1 MTTVV
6 ILGAGQA
13 GGWAARTLRDQG
25 FEGRIVLVGLENHAP
40 YERPPLSKDILLGQ
54 GTSVAELTLLD
65 TQTMQALNI
74 EALLGRRAQRI
85 ARASKTVT
93 LDDGSELA
101 YDHLVLAT
109 GGRARQLLPELA
121 EHPRMFTLR
130 TLDDALRLKE
140 SLSQPSRLLIIG
152 GGWIGLEVAATARQL
167 GHDVTV
173 LEAAPRLCQRSVC
186 AAMSDE
192 LAKVHG
198 EQGVDLRL
206 GVTAS
211 DVQPEGEGFT
221 ATLSDGSTSTYSHIV
236 MAAGLLANDE
246 LAVEAGLPC
255 RQGVIVDEQ
264 CRSADPH
271 IYAAGDVALRPADGQ
286 RPALRLESWQ
296 NAQDQGMAV
305 AQAIL
310 GQEVKYLPTPLV
322 WSQQYDRFIQICGH
336 VDQAQNTA
344 VRALKQGGSLRFYLD
359 AQGAVQGVIG
369 INAGRDWR
377 AARALVERREI
388 VDPQMLA
395 DPALALNK
403 LPQALA

>member
-6 ILGAGQA
+6 IVGAGQA

-25 FEGRIVLVGLENHAP
+25 FAGRIVLVGQESHAP

-65 TQTMQALNI
+65 AAAMQALDI
-74 EALLGRRAQRI
+74 EALLGRRALRI
-85 ARASKTVT
+85 DRERRCVI
-93 LDDGSELA
+93 LDDGGELA

-121 EHPRMFTLR
+121 DHPRMFTLR

-140 SLSQPSRLLIIG
+140 SLSRPSRLLIIG

-167 GHDVTV
+167 GHAVTL

-192 LAKVHG
+192 LAAVHG

-206 GVTAS
+206 GVTAAQ
-211 DVQPEGEGFT
+211 VHPEGEGFKAVLSDG
-221 ATLSDGSTSTYSHIV
+221 ATLSCTHIV

-255 RQGVIVDEQ
+255 RQGVVVDER
-264 CRSADPH
+264 CRSADPC

-286 RPALRLESWQ
+286 RPAMRLESWQ
-296 NAQDQGMAV
+296 NAQDQGIAV

-310 GQEVKYLPTPLV
+310 GQDVHYLPTPLV

-336 VDQAQNTA
+336 VSEARSTA
-344 VRALKQGGSLRFYLD
+344 LRPLKQGGSLRFYLD
-359 AQGAVQGVIG
+359 DQGIVQGVIG

-377 AARALVERREI
+377 TARALVERQSRA
-388 VDPQMLA
+388 DPQELA
-395 DPALALNK
+395 DPAIALNK
-403 LPQALA
+403 LSQALA

>member
-1 MTTVV
+1 MSTVL

-25 FEGRIVLVGLENHAP
+25 FAGRIVLVGQESHAP

-65 TQTMQALNI
+65 AATMQALNI
-74 EALLGRRAQRI
+74 EALLGRCALRI
-85 ARASKTVT
+85 DRERKTVT

-121 EHPRMFTLR
+121 QHPRMFTLR

-140 SLSQPSRLLIIG
+140 SLSQPSHLLIIG

-167 GHDVTV
+167 GHEVTV

-192 LAKVHG
+192 LASVHT
-198 EQGVDLRL
+198 EQGVNLRL
-206 GVTAS
+206 ETTAAQ
-211 DVQPEGEGFT
+211 VQPEAAGFV
-221 ATLSDGSTSTYSHIV
+221 ATLSDGSTLTCTHIV

-246 LAVEAGLPC
+246 LAEQAGLPC

-271 IYAAGDVALRPADGQ
+271 IYAAGDVALRPADGV

-310 GQEVKYLPTPLV
+310 GQQVHYLPTPLV

-336 VDQAQNTA
+336 VDQAQDT
-344 VRALKQGGSLRFYLD
+344 VLRSVKQGGRLRFYLD
-359 AQGAVQGVIG
+359 AQGALQGVVG

-377 AARALVERREI
+377 AARALVERREKA
-388 VDPQMLA
+388 DPRALA
-395 DPALALNK
+395 DPAIALNK

>member
-1 MTTVV
+1 MSTVL

-25 FEGRIVLVGLENHAP
+25 FAGRIVLVGQESHAP
-40 YERPPLSKDILLGQ
+40 YERPPLSKDILQGQ

-65 TQTMQALNI
+65 AATMQALNI
-74 EALLGRRAQRI
+74 EALLGRCALRI
-85 ARASKTVT
+85 DRERKTVT

-121 EHPRMFTLR
+121 QHPRMFTLR

-140 SLSQPSRLLIIG
+140 SLSQPSHLLIIG

-167 GHDVTV
+167 GHEVTV

-192 LAKVHG
+192 LATVHT

-206 GVTAS
+206 GTTAAQ
-211 DVQPEGEGFT
+211 VQPEAAGFV
-221 ATLSDGSTSTYSHIV
+221 ATLSDGSTLTCTHIV

-246 LAVEAGLPC
+246 LAEQAGLPC

-271 IYAAGDVALRPADGQ
+271 IYAAGDVALRPADGV

-310 GQEVKYLPTPLV
+310 GQQVHYLPTPLV

-336 VDQAQNTA
+336 VDQAQDT
-344 VRALKQGGSLRFYLD
+344 VLRSVKQGGSLRFYLD
-359 AQGAVQGVIG
+359 AQGALQGVVG

-377 AARALVERREI
+377 AARALVERREKA
-388 VDPQMLA
+388 DPRALA
-395 DPALALNK
+395 DPAIALNK